1 MKAKFINKLK
11 KKSDVICWATDFS
24 NFRGEG
30 VLARSFIKNY
40 SKEKKIKVFVRSYRS
55 FFFINN
61 GKIEIEKKFDL
72 LNLNIFHK
80 YLLPFIGLIYLWIN
94 IKKKIMFINYV
105 PLWNFLIFLFSPK
118 KIKFGPI
125 TGGSIS
131 NERNFILNFIRKNV
145 FYFFYKISVTLIRI
159 KKYNVIFST
168 DLLLKY
174 TKNLPNKKYSY
185 AISIYQ
191 KRKKIKKTIDCLVYY
206 RKHSNKNNSNLKLF
220 INNMIKNKKKI
231 YVVGD
236 KLNFKGLKNL
246 GNIERQKLFKYLD
259 KTKYSFSSS
268 ENYYALFII
277 DSIASNVKIIVNKN
291 FKNKLS
297 KYFHLKNFIFYK
309 DISKIKKYYFKKK
322 NSNTEKKLL
331 LFIKKMNKYL
341 VTI

>member
-1 MKAKFINKLK
+1 MKFINKLK
-11 KKSDVICWATDFS
+11 EKSNVICWATDFS

-40 SKEKKIKVFVRSYRS
+40 SKEKKINVFVRSYRS

-61 GKIEIEKKFDL
+61 GKIEVEKKCDL

-80 YLLPFIGLIYLWIN
+80 YILPFVGLIYLWIN
-94 IKKKIMFINYV
+94 IKKKIIFINYV

-125 TGGSIS
+125 TGGTIS
-131 NERNFILNFIRKNV
+131 NEKNFILNFIRKNI
-145 FYFFYKISVTLIRI
+145 FCFFYKISVNIIRI
-159 KKYNVIFST
+159 KKYKVVFST

-185 AISIYQ
+185 AITIYQ
-191 KRKKIKKTIDCLVYY
+191 KRKKIKKTIDYLFYY
-206 RKHSNKNNSNLKLF
+206 RKHSNKDNTNLKLF

-236 KLNFKGLKNL
+236 KLNFRGLKNL
-246 GNIERQKLFKYLD
+246 GNIQRQKFLTYLD
-259 KTKYSFSSS
+259 KTKYSFSSN
-268 ENYYALFII
+268 ENYYSLFVL
-277 DSIASNVKIIVNKN
+277 DSIASNVKIIVNMK

-297 KYFHLKNFIFYK
+297 KYFHLNNFIFYK
-309 DISKIKKYYFKKK
+309 DILKIKKFYSKRKD
-322 NSNTEKKLL
+322 SNKEKKLF
-331 LFIKKMNKYL
+331 LFKRNMNKYL
-341 VTI
+341 KTL